1 MDGSSRVRLAES
13 RLAEPLP
20 ERRSPGRRRSAS
32 AIVALLTWAVL
43 IAVAHVL
50 GTRLVDRVPKTRVFA
65 APLVA
70 RFDPHVR
77 LAVLLPVALAT
88 VVVLFGTK
96 LSTRLGWRGLLVA
109 AFVVAGAWAVALA
122 LIDGVS
128 ELTRPLLGP
137 SDYLRDVPLVG
148 GPHAFLSGFVAE
160 IGRYH
165 QHVRGHPPG
174 MVLLLW
180 SMDRVRLGGIGW
192 AAALEVAG
200 GAAMV
205 PAALVT
211 MREVAGEARARVAAP
226 FVALAPA
233 AIWVATCGDALFAG
247 VAAWAVALT
256 VLAMGRRGP
265 RSDTLAMS
273 GGLLFGAGAM
283 LSYGA
288 TLLALVPMAAAVL
301 LRRVRP
307 VVVATV
313 GAAMVL
319 LAFAAAGFWWLD
331 GLSATTAQYR
341 ASVARLRPQSYFW
354 LGDLAAFAI
363 VVGPAAAVGL
373 ARLRDRATWFLV
385 GAALVAVAVADASG
399 LSKGEVERIWLPFA
413 PWILLACSALAGPD
427 PETVSSSRTASGC
440 WLGVSLT
447 SALALQLFLRTT
459 W

>member
-32 AIVALLTWAVL
+32 AIVALLTWAGL
-43 IAVAHVL
+43 ITVANVL
-50 GTRLVDRVPKTRVFA
+50 GTRLVDRVPKTRIVA

-70 RFDPHVR
+70 RFDPHAH

-88 VVVLFGTK
+88 LVVLFGTK
-96 LSTRLGWRGLLVA
+96 LSTRLSWRGLLVA

-137 SDYLRDVPLVG
+137 SDYLRDVPLVS

-180 SMDRVRLGGIGW
+180 AMDRLRLGGPGW
-192 AAALEVAG
+192 AAALDVVG

-205 PAALVT
+205 PAALVA
-211 MREVAGEARARVAAP
+211 MREVAGETRARAAAP
-226 FVALAPA
+226 FVAVAPA
-233 AIWVATCGDALFAG
+233 AIWVATSGDALFAG
-247 VAAWAVALT
+247 VAAWAVALI
-256 VLAMGRRGP
+256 VLAMRQRGV
-265 RSDTLAMS
+265 RSDVLALA
-273 GGLLFGAGAM
+273 GGLLFGAAAM
-283 LSYGA
+283 LSYGVA
-288 TLLALVPMAAAVL
+288 LAALVPAAAAVRFRRIRPLAVAGGAAALVLLALAV
-301 LRRVRP
+301 
-307 VVVATV
+307 
-313 GAAMVL
+313 
-319 LAFAAAGFWWLD
+319 AGFWWFA

-341 ASVARLRPQSYFW
+341 ASVARLRPQGYFW
-354 LGDLAAFAI
+354 LGDLGAFAI
-363 VVGPAAAVGL
+363 VLGPAAAAGL

-385 GAALVAVAVADASG
+385 GAALAAVIIADASG
-399 LSKGEVERIWLPFA
+399 LSKGEVERIWLPFV
-413 PWILLACSALAGPD
+413 PWVLLACSALAFQGPD
-427 PETVSSSRTASGC
+427 AGSTSRLTKQLWLAASLATG
-440 WLGVSLT
+440 
-447 SALALQLFLRTT
+447 LALQLLLHTT